1 VNAVTEAGRFLIE
14 DGFWTLFPEARIG
27 VVVARG
33 LDNGRSADA
42 AGRLLDEAARQAA
55 AGLGEGEIADHP
67 AVAPWRAAYRAFGA
81 KPSKYRSSIEGLLRS
96 ARGGGVR
103 SVNPL
108 VDLYNAVSLRHGLP
122 CGGEDL
128 AAVRGTIRLGRANGG
143 EAFVPLGAIEPSPPW
158 PGEVVYR
165 DDAGVL
171 CRSWNWR
178 EAERT
183 KLTEG
188 TRDAFLCLEALP
200 PTEPERLAAACE
212 ALAGLVRDLLGGETT
227 TILLDAARPSA
238 ALAP

>member
-1 VNAVTEAGRFLIE
+1 MTGEGLFRIE
-14 DGFWTLFPEARIG
+14 DDFWALFPEARIG
-27 VVVARG
+27 TILARR
-33 LDNGRSADA
+33 LDNRRGAEEAR
-42 AGRLLDEAARQAA
+42 RLLDGAARAA
-55 AGLGEGEIADHP
+55 AATLGEEEVADHA

-96 ARGGGVR
+96 AKGGGVR

-128 AAVRGTIRLGRANGG
+128 AAVRGAIRLGRAEGG
-143 EAFVPLGAIEPSPPW
+143 EAFVPLGAAEPAPPW

-165 DDAGVL
+165 DDEGVI
-171 CRSWNWR
+171 CRAWNWR

-183 KLTEG
+183 KLTDA

-200 PTEPERLAAACE
+200 SAGRERLEAACE
-212 ALAGLVRDLLGGETT
+212 ELTGLVRDLLGGETT
-227 TILLDAARPSA
+227 VILLDAESRSA
-238 ALAP
+238 ALA